1 MSIPLYEAETALSE
15 HPHHMRV
22 EGMGCLHLCS
32 VMQLP
37 ALKCLDATILTGN
50 RSSSGDRAQPTR
62 GSHVR
67 RPASCAIRLSIFS
80 RTGKESSGDG
90 FHLHSGADINLC
102 LTNLLFIAYLACILA
117 PGMGRDCRIC
127 PSLQGLLLQGKASG
141 SDRRLPSLQE
151 VLLCLKAHMSRKQ
164 LNVMPGRLRE
174 PTNKA
179 L

>member
-1 MSIPLYEAETALSE
+1 MLA
-15 HPHHMRV
+15 
-22 EGMGCLHLCS
+22 S
-32 VMQLP
+32 VQR
-37 ALKCLDATILTGN
+37 DA
-50 RSSSGDRAQPTR
+50 
-62 GSHVR
+62 
-67 RPASCAIRLSIFS
+67 ASCFEVLRCNHSYRKQVFFWRQSPAYKRLSCTKTRFLCYRLSIFS